1 MCKYHNYE
9 EYLCEIYKI
18 LKSAVLGDC
27 TDKKTKSIG
36 TRYRL
41 NEEGDLFRK
50 IGDRFVKVPT
60 IHERALLLKEVHD
73 GHGHYGQDA
82 TWKRLY
88 LQYWWPKAYE
98 ETKNYVKSCVP
109 CQLFA
114 NLPENLPV
122 VGKVP
127 VNHLFE
133 RFGIDYIG
141 PFPESRS
148 GNKYII
154 MAIEYF
160 TNWPVA
166 KAVKK
171 ADSETTVKFLYEEI
185 FCNFGPVEKILS
197 DNGSH
202 FTSKEVEE
210 FAKYVNTRHQFSA
223 PYKPSTNGK
232 VEHVNNV
239 IAKGI
244 KKMVMNNK
252 KNWNTLLPAMLYA
265 YRTKVHKSLR
275 ISPYEALFGLNP
287 KNSDNDPL
295 YKLGMRLSLERLYF
309 LLDRQVN
316 QEEEIFKEEEPLIKK
331 SARIE
336 IGDHVIM
343 KNYLKKDKLDSAF
356 KNKVFTVIDKF
367 HNNTFVLVNDEGVKL
382 KRAINGA
389 HLKNFVQ
396 RQVVNS
402 KLIKK

>member
-1 MCKYHNYE
+1 MSDIPNLEDHC
-9 EYLCEIYKI
+9 
-18 LKSAVLGDC
+18 SAVLGDC

-252 KNWNTLLPAMLYA
+252 KNWNTLLPAML
-265 YRTKVHKSLR
+265 
-275 ISPYEALFGLNP
+275 
-287 KNSDNDPL
+287 
-295 YKLGMRLSLERLYF
+295 
-309 LLDRQVN
+309 QVN